1 MAPTLPSDMTR
12 KSVAVLL
19 ERVER
24 QNASSSDE
32 AFELLAGCEIAF
44 LVLEKQWL
52 LIQDLLDRGTEGSKL
67 IFRLKELL
75 DALDLGVKAFAIG
88 VNQVK
93 TAYLTSQEKA
103 EGLAVIEKALRR
115 VTDLRAEASALLNW
129 LETPFPE
136 IDPASLPKGSGE
148 RDAEGYISLDDLTA
162 RLLAVKDA

>member
-24 QNASSSDE
+24 QNDSSPDE

-88 VNQVK
+88 
-93 TAYLTSQEKA
+93 
-103 EGLAVIEKALRR
+103 RR
-115 VTDLRAEASALLNW
+115 S
-129 LETPFPE
+129 
-136 IDPASLPKGSGE
+136 S
-148 RDAEGYISLDDLTA
+148 
-162 RLLAVKDA
+162 